1 MAEIIAVASGKGGV
15 GKSFFSSNLA
25 MSLKTAG
32 NETLLVDADLGG
44 ANLHDFVGLKVPGKG
59 LYEFLKEKI
68 DINSV
73 IAKTPAGVDFV
84 GGSSDVLGMA
94 HITNF
99 EKLKV
104 LNRLKKLDYKY
115 IILDLGAGTS
125 FNMIDFFNFADKKIM
140 IMNSEPTSLENS
152 YGFLKV
158 ALYRKIE
165 LHLRKDTKFSEICN
179 KLRSKS
185 MNYPNIDSITKA
197 LIQVDSTGTGEIRKI
212 VDDYKIGTVLNLVR
226 TRKELNVF
234 YGFES
239 VTKKYLGINIEKLG
253 FMPYDISVSE
263 SIKLMRPYYINNMRS
278 DVAKCIDDIRS
289 HIITKL

>member
-15 GKSFFSSNLA
+15 GKSFFSSNIS

-32 NETLLVDADLGG
+32 NNTLLVDADLGG

-59 LYEFLKEKI
+59 LYEFLKEKADI
-68 DINSV
+68 DSV
-73 IAKTPAGVDFV
+73 ITQSPAGIDFV

-104 LNRLKKLDYKY
+104 LNRLKKLNYKY

-165 LHLRKDTKFSEICN
+165 LFLRKDTKYNDICN

-185 MNYPNIDSITKA
+185 MNFPNIATILSA
-197 LIQVDSTGTGEIRKI
+197 LAEIDGTGESEVQEI
-212 VDDYKIGTVLNLVR
+212 VDGYKVGSVLNLVR

-234 YGFES
+234 YGFET
-239 VTKKYLGINIEKLG
+239 VTKKYLGIDIEKLG

-263 SIKLMRPYYINNMRS
+263 SIKLMKPYYINNMKS
-278 DVAKCIDDIRS
+278 DVAKCLDDIRS

>member
-1 MAEIIAVASGKGGV
+1 MSEIIAVASGKGGV
-15 GKSFFSSNLA
+15 GKSFFSSNMS
-25 MSLKTAG
+25 MSLKMAG
-32 NETLLVDADLGG
+32 NDTLLVDADLGG

-59 LYEFLKEKI
+59 LYEFLKEKS
-68 DINSV
+68 DLNGV
-73 IAKTPAGVDFV
+73 IARSPAGVDFV

-125 FNMIDFFNFADKKIM
+125 FNMIDFFNFADKKIV
-140 IMNSEPTSLENS
+140 IINSEPTSLENS

-165 LHLRKDTKFSEICN
+165 LFLRRDTRYGEICN

-185 MNYPNIDSITKA
+185 MNYPNIESIMVSLNEIEPAVIKN
-197 LIQVDSTGTGEIRKI
+197 IRQMVDE
-212 VDDYKIGTVLNLVR
+212 YKVGSVLNMVR

-234 YGFES
+234 YGFEN

-253 FMPYDISVSE
+253 FMPYDINVSE
-263 SIKLMRPYYINNMRS
+263 SIKLMKPYYINNVKS

>member
-15 GKSFFSSNLA
+15 GKSFFSSNLS

-68 DINSV
+68 DIGSV
-73 IAKTPAGVDFV
+73 IAQSPAGVDFV

-104 LNRLKKLDYKY
+104 LNRIKKLDYKY

-165 LHLRKDTKFSEICN
+165 LHLRKDTKYSDICN

-185 MNYPNIDSITKA
+185 MNYPNINTILHA
-197 LIQVDSTGTGEIRKI
+197 LSEVDPAGSDEIKRT

-234 YGFES
+234 YGFEN

-278 DVAKCIDDIRS
+278 DVAKCIDDVRS
-289 HIITKL
+289 HILTKL

>member
-15 GKSFFSSNLA
+15 GKSFFSSNIS
-25 MSLKTAG
+25 MSLKYAG
-32 NETLLVDADLGG
+32 NDVLLVDADLGG
-44 ANLHDFVGLKVPGKG
+44 ANLHDFIGLKVPGLG
-59 LYEFLKEKI
+59 IYEFLKDKI
-68 DINSV
+68 DLDKV
-73 IAKTPAGVDFV
+73 IAKSPAGIDFI

-104 LNRLKKLDYKY
+104 LNKIKKLNYRY
-115 IILDLGAGTS
+115 VILDLGAGTS
-125 FNMIDFFNFADKKIM
+125 FNTVDFFNFADKKI
-140 IMNSEPTSLENS
+140 ILMNSEPTSIENS

-165 LHLRKDTKFSEICN
+165 LQLRKNNALADVVK
-179 KLRSKS
+179 KLHSKS
-185 MNYPNIDSITKA
+185 MQFPNISSIYKEIGAIDASA
-197 LIQVDSTGTGEIRKI
+197 LKEVEEI
-212 VDDYKIGTVLNLVR
+212 VDGFRTGIVLNLIR

-234 YGFES
+234 YAFES

-253 FMPYDISVSE
+253 FMPYDIGVSE
-263 SIKLMRPYYINNMRS
+263 SIKLMKPFYLNNLRG
-278 DVAKCIDDIRS
+278 DVSRCLDDIRS

>member
-15 GKSFFSSNLA
+15 GKSFFSSNMS
-25 MSLKTAG
+25 MSLKIAG
-32 NETLLVDADLGG
+32 NDTLLVDADLGG

-59 LYEFLKEKI
+59 LYEFLKEKT
-68 DINSV
+68 DLNSV
-73 IAKTPAGVDFV
+73 IAKSPAGVDFV

-140 IMNSEPTSLENS
+140 IINSEPTSLENS

-165 LHLRKDTKFSEICN
+165 LFLRKDTNFSDICN

-185 MNYPNIDSITKA
+185 MNYPNIDTILVAVDKIDASVTK
-197 LIQVDSTGTGEIRKI
+197 EIKAI
-212 VDDYKIGTVLNLVR
+212 VDDYKVGTVLNLVR

-234 YGFES
+234 YGFEN

-253 FMPYDISVSE
+253 FMPYDINVSE
-263 SIKLMRPYYINNMRS
+263 SIKLMQPYYINNVKS
-278 DVAKCIDDIRS
+278 DVAKCLDDIRS

>member
-15 GKSFFSSNLA
+15 GKSFFTSNVA
-25 MSLKTAG
+25 MSLNFAG
-32 NETLLVDADLGG
+32 NNVLLVDADLGG
-44 ANLHDFVGLKVPGKG
+44 ANTHDFVGLKVPGLG
-59 LYEFLKEKI
+59 IYEFLKDKI
-68 DINSV
+68 DIDKV
-73 IAKTPAGVDFV
+73 IIKSPAGVDFI

-104 LNRLKKLDYKY
+104 LNKLKKLDYKY
-115 IILDLGAGTS
+115 ILLDLGAGTS
-125 FNMIDFFNFADKKIM
+125 FNTVDFFNFADKKI
-140 IMNSEPTSLENS
+140 ILMNAEPTSLENS

-158 ALYRKIE
+158 SIYRKIE
-165 LHLRKDTKFSEICN
+165 LFLRKLPEMSEVCK
-179 KLRSKS
+179 KLHTKS
-185 MNYPNIDSITKA
+185 MQFPNISSLYKEIGAINGTILEEIT
-197 LIQVDSTGTGEIRKI
+197 EIVENFKVGI
-212 VDDYKIGTVLNLVR
+212 VLNLIR

-263 SIKLMRPYYINNMRS
+263 SIKLMKPYYLNNLKS
-278 DVAKCIDDIRS
+278 DVSKCLDDIRS

>member
-15 GKSFFSSNLA
+15 GKSFFSSNLS

-68 DINSV
+68 DIGSV
-73 IAKTPAGVDFV
+73 IAQSPAGVDFV

-104 LNRLKKLDYKY
+104 LNRIKKLDYKY

-165 LHLRKDTKFSEICN
+165 LHLRKDTKYSDICN

-185 MNYPNIDSITKA
+185 MNYPNINTILHA
-197 LIQVDSTGTGEIRKI
+197 LSEVDPAGSDEIKRM
-212 VDDYKIGTVLNLVR
+212 VDDYKIGTLLNLVR

-234 YGFES
+234 YGFEN

-289 HIITKL
+289 HILTKL

>member
-15 GKSFFSSNLA
+15 GKSFFSSNLS

-32 NETLLVDADLGG
+32 NEILLVDADLGG
-44 ANLHDFVGLKVPGKG
+44 ANLHDFIGLKVPGKG
-59 LYEFLKEKI
+59 LYEFLKDKI

-197 LIQVDSTGTGEIRKI
+197 LIQVDSTGTGEIRKM
-212 VDDYKIGTVLNLVR
+212 VDDYKIGTVLNMVR

-239 VTKKYLGINIEKLG
+239 VTKKYLGIDIEKLG

-278 DVAKCIDDIRS
+278 DMAKCIDDIRS

>member
-15 GKSFFSSNLA
+15 GKSFFSSNIS

-32 NETLLVDADLGG
+32 NDTLLVDADLGG

-59 LYEFLKEKI
+59 LYEFLKEKV
-68 DINSV
+68 DISSV
-73 IAKTPAGVDFV
+73 ITRSPAGVDFV

-165 LHLRKDTKFSEICN
+165 LMLRKDLKYSDVCN

-185 MNYPNIDSITKA
+185 MNYPNINSILAAMNEIDPSGTKD
-197 LIQVDSTGTGEIRKI
+197 VEEI
-212 VDDYKIGTVLNLVR
+212 VNEYKVGSVLNLVR

-234 YGFES
+234 YGFEN

-263 SIKLMRPYYINNMRS
+263 SIKVMQPYYINNMKS
-278 DVAKCIDDIRS
+278 DVSKCLDDIRS
-289 HIITKL
+289 HILTKL

>member
-15 GKSFFSSNLA
+15 GKSFFSSNLS

-73 IAKTPAGVDFV
+73 ITETPAGIDFV

-165 LHLRKDTKFSEICN
+165 LHLRKDTKFSDICN

-185 MNYPNIDSITKA
+185 MNYPNINSITKA
-197 LIQVDSTGTGEIRKI
+197 LIQVDSTGTGEIRKM
-212 VDDYKIGTVLNLVR
+212 VDDYRIGTVLNMVR

-239 VTKKYLGINIEKLG
+239 VTKKYLGIDIEKLG

>member
-15 GKSFFSSNLA
+15 GKSFFSSNIS
-25 MSLKTAG
+25 MSLKFAG
-32 NETLLVDADLGG
+32 NDTLLVDADLGG
-44 ANLHDFVGLKVPGKG
+44 ANLHDFVGLKVPGLG
-59 LYEFLKEKI
+59 IYEFLKDKTDLEK
-68 DINSV
+68 V
-73 IAKTPAGVDFV
+73 ISKSPAGVDFV

-104 LNRLKKLDYKY
+104 LNRMKKLDYKY
-115 IILDLGAGTS
+115 IIFDLGAGTS
-125 FNMIDFFNFADKKIM
+125 FNTIDFFNFADKKVI
-140 IMNSEPTSLENS
+140 IMNSEPTSIENS

-165 LHLRKDTKFSEICN
+165 LHLRKYSEMSDIC
-179 KLRSKS
+179 KRLHTRS
-185 MNYPNIDSITKA
+185 MQYPNISTIYKDVGAVSAEI
-197 LIQVDSTGTGEIRKI
+197 IQEVQQI
-212 VDDYKIGTVLNLVR
+212 VDQYKTGIVLNLIR

-234 YGFES
+234 YGFEG

-253 FMPYDISVSE
+253 FMPYDIGVSD
-263 SIKLMRPYYINNMRS
+263 SIKLMKPYYLNNKKS
-278 DVAKCIDDIRS
+278 DVAKCLDDIRS

>member
-15 GKSFFSSNLA
+15 GKSFFSSNIS

-32 NETLLVDADLGG
+32 NNTLLVDADLGG

-59 LYEFLKEKI
+59 LYEFLKEKADI
-68 DINSV
+68 DSV
-73 IAKTPAGVDFV
+73 IAQSPAGIDFV

-104 LNRLKKLDYKY
+104 LNRLKKLNYKY
-115 IILDLGAGTS
+115 ILLDLGAGTS

-165 LHLRKDTKFSEICN
+165 LYLRKDTKYNDICN

-185 MNYPNIDSITKA
+185 MNFPNIGTIMAA
-197 LIQVDSTGTGEIRKI
+197 LDEIDDTGSSEIKEI
-212 VDDYKIGTVLNLVR
+212 VDGYKIGSVLNMVR

-239 VTKKYLGINIEKLG
+239 VTKKYLGIDIEKLG

-263 SIKLMRPYYINNMRS
+263 SIKLMKPYYINNMKS
-278 DVAKCIDDIRS
+278 DVAKCLDDIRS

>member
-15 GKSFFSSNLA
+15 GKSFFSSNLS
-25 MSLKTAG
+25 MSLKYAG
-32 NETLLVDADLGG
+32 NDILLVDADLGG
-44 ANLHDFVGLKVPGKG
+44 ANLHDFVGLKVPGLG
-59 LYEFLKEKI
+59 LYEFLKDKI
-68 DINSV
+68 DIDKV
-73 IAKTPAGVDFV
+73 ITSSPAGVDFI
-84 GGSSDVLGMA
+84 GGSSDVLGIA

-99 EKLKV
+99 EKMKV
-104 LNRLKKLDYKY
+104 LNKLKALDYKY

-125 FNMIDFFNFADKKIM
+125 FNTVDFFNFADIKLIL
-140 IMNSEPTSLENS
+140 MNSEPTSIENS

-165 LHLRKDTKFSEICN
+165 LHLRKNPKTAEIC
-179 KLRSKS
+179 KRLHSKS
-185 MNYPNIDSITKA
+185 MHYPNINAIYKE
-197 LIQVDSTGTGEIRKI
+197 LQVADQ
-212 VDDYKIGTVLNLVR
+212 TVLDEVRNIVNNYKVGIILNLIR

-263 SIKLMRPYYINNMRS
+263 SIKLIKPYYLNNMKS

>member
-15 GKSFFSSNLA
+15 GKSFFSSNLS

-68 DINSV
+68 DIGSV
-73 IAKTPAGVDFV
+73 IAQSPAGVDFV

-104 LNRLKKLDYKY
+104 LNRIKKLDYKY

-165 LHLRKDTKFSEICN
+165 LHLRKDTKYSDICN

-185 MNYPNIDSITKA
+185 MNYPNINTILHA
-197 LIQVDSTGTGEIRKI
+197 LSEVDPAGSDEIKRM

-234 YGFES
+234 YGFEN

-289 HIITKL
+289 HILTKL

>member
-44 ANLHDFVGLKVPGKG
+44 ANLHDFVGLRIPGKG

-68 DINSV
+68 DIGSV
-73 IAKTPAGVDFV
+73 IAQTPAGVDFV

-185 MNYPNIDSITKA
+185 MNYPNIDSITHA
-197 LIQVDSTGTGEIRKI
+197 LTLLDSTCTGEIRKM
-212 VDDYKIGTVLNLVR
+212 VDDYMIGTVLNLVR

-289 HIITKL
+289 HILTKL

>member
-165 LHLRKDTKFSEICN
+165 LHLRKDTKFSDICN

>member
-1 MAEIIAVASGKGGV
+1 MAEILAVASGKGGV
-15 GKSFFSSNLA
+15 GKSFFSSNIS
-25 MSLKTAG
+25 MSLKYAG
-32 NETLLVDADLGG
+32 NDILLVDADLGG
-44 ANLHDFVGLKVPGKG
+44 ANLHDFVGLKVPGQG
-59 LYEFLKEKI
+59 IYEFLKEKT
-68 DINSV
+68 DLGTV
-73 IAKTPAGVDFV
+73 IAKSPAGIDFV

-99 EKLKV
+99 EKQKV
-104 LNRLKKLDYKY
+104 LNRMKKLDYKY
-115 IILDLGAGTS
+115 VIFDLGAGTS
-125 FNMIDFFNFADKKIM
+125 FNTVDFFNFADKKIVL
-140 IMNSEPTSLENS
+140 MNSEPTSIENS

-165 LHLRKDTKFSEICN
+165 LQLRKHASMTETVK
-179 KLRSKS
+179 KLHSKS
-185 MNYPNIDSITKA
+185 MQFPNISAVYK
-197 LIQVDSTGTGEIRKI
+197 EIGAIDADILKEVQDTVEAYRVGI
-212 VDDYKIGTVLNLVR
+212 VLNLIK

-263 SIKLMRPYYINNMRS
+263 SIKLMKPYYLNNIKS
-278 DVAKCIDDIRS
+278 DVSRCLDDIRS

>member
-197 LIQVDSTGTGEIRKI
+197 LIQVDSVGTGEIRKM

-234 YGFES
+234 YGFDS

-263 SIKLMRPYYINNMRS
+263 SIKLMRPYYINNMRG